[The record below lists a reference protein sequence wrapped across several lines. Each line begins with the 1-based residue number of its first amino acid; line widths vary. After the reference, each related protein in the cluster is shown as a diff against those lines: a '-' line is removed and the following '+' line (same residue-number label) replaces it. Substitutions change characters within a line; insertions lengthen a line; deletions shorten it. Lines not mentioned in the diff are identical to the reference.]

1 MIARKVYKGRFLCNN
16 MNLEDKRVFLKKI
29 KQLDPN
35 GNFVKIDLER
45 NEIYYSENI
54 KQHRKIRELNKEEV
68 VRAYLIT
75 KLLTTLGYTPDCIE
89 LEKEHTMGRKNKK
102 TSARIDVLVKNKNE
116 EYSPFMVIEVKAPDE
131 YDKGMEEIK
140 TQLFNVANQERGTQY
155 LLYYTAHVSPDK
167 SLQERVVSISFSRYD
182 TYKDWEKEGKPNLMG
197 IPKEYGI
204 VRKPVFTKEG
214 IPDLRKD
221 VTKAELESI
230 RRDLHNVLW
239 GGGRYQGNE
248 IFTFIM
254 KLMLAK
260 IYDEKETEEKK
271 AYNFQIYYENGNS
284 EKPEQVAERIN
295 KKLYQ
300 KALVTYLHYSKAEAE
315 TKDLRVIGDKKI
327 DTRKV
332 KFVVEKFQDVS
343 LTNNIYDILGDFF
356 ERFLWSEFKQS
367 KGQFFTPTNIV
378 KFIIHALSLDELAIE
393 KINKEGRLPYIID
406 PSCGS
411 GTFLIEAMKE
421 ITKRVLSDKEKL
433 KKSQNVRELISRNFS
448 DYKKYAWAEKYIYG
462 IDFNEDLALATKV
475 NMVMHGD
482 GSANIESEDALSDFP
497 KFNSPILK
505 KIITDTSY
513 SKKVNGQYDVIVT
526 NPPFSIELD
535 KETKESIP
543 ELFLLSNKKS
553 SENLFIERW
562 YQLLKPKGRLGVV
575 LPESVFDT
583 GENLYIR
590 LFLYKHFWVK
600 AIVSLPI
607 VTFEPYTSTKT
618 SLLFAQKKTIDE
630 IKEYDNLWA
639 KYSKKFEHLQKDLR
653 LLIKA
658 EEDKKNINS
667 ESRDSLVKLMKDYIQ
682 EEFES
687 GDERL
692 SFDDLIEKYKVF
704 FEKGNPFKIVG
715 DWWIFTKVSK
725 EIDYSLFMANVEN
738 VGYKRTTRFE
748 KQRPNDLFTSIK
760 RDNIEEITFDTR
772 DPIKVLDYLRKEVKW
787 D

>member
-1 MIARKVYKGRFLCNN
+1 MIARKVYKGRLLFQN
-16 MNLEDKRVFLKKI
+16 MDLEEKRIFLKKI
-29 KQLDPN
+29 KQLDPKS
-35 GNFVKIDLER
+35 NFVKIDLER
-45 NEIYYSENI
+45 NEVYYSDEI

-68 VRAYLIT
+68 VRAYLVT
-75 KLLTTLGYTPDCIE
+75 KLLTTLNYTPDCIE
-89 LEKEHTMGRKNKK
+89 LEKEHTMGRKGKK

-116 EYSPFMVIEVKAPDE
+116 EYSTFMIIEVKSPDE
-131 YDKGMEEIK
+131 YDKEMDEIK

-155 LLYYTAHVSPDK
+155 LLYYTAYTSQNEEI
-167 SLQERVVSISFSRYD
+167 QERIVSISFSRYD

-204 VRKPVFTKEG
+204 IKKPVFTKEG
-214 IPDLRKD
+214 IPDLRRD
-221 VTKAELESI
+221 VTKSELESI

-284 EKPEQVAERIN
+284 EKPDKVADRIN
-295 KKLYQ
+295 NELYK
-300 KALVTYLHYSKAEAE
+300 KALVTYLHYSKSEAE

-327 DTRKV
+327 DSGKV
-332 KFVVEKFQDVS
+332 KFVVEKFQDIS
-343 LTNNIYDILGDFF
+343 LTDNIYDILGDFF

-367 KGQFFTPTNIV
+367 KGQFFTPANVV

-393 KINKEGRLPYIID
+393 KINEEGRLPYIID

-421 ITKRVLSDKEKL
+421 ITRQVLSAKEKL
-433 KKSQNVRELISRNFS
+433 KKSQTVREIVSRDFS

-462 IDFNEDLALATKV
+462 IDFNEDLALSTKV

-482 GSANIESEDALSDFP
+482 GSANIESEDALADFS
-497 KFNSPILK
+497 KFNSVTLK
-505 KIITDTSY
+505 KNSNDTSY
-513 SKKVNGQYDVIVT
+513 SKKVNGQFDVIVT

-535 KETKESIP
+535 KETKEDIP
-543 ELFLLSNKKS
+543 NIFTLADKKS

-562 YQLLKPKGRLGVV
+562 YQLLKPKGRLGAV
-575 LPESVFDT
+575 LPESLFDT

-590 LFLYKHFWVK
+590 LFLYKHFFVK
-600 AIVSLPI
+600 AIVSLPT
-607 VTFEPYTSTKT
+607 VTFEPYTTTKT

-630 IKEYDNLWA
+630 IKEYDNIWN
-639 KYSKKFEHLQKDLR
+639 KYSKKFEQLEKDLR
-653 LLIKA
+653 LLIKKG
-658 EEDKKNINS
+658 EEEKNTANQLK
-667 ESRDSLVKLMKDYIQ
+667 DNLTKLMKEYIR
-682 EEFES
+682 EEFEPA
-687 GDERL
+687 DEKL
-692 SFDDLIEKYKVF
+692 TFADLVKKYKTF
-704 FEKGNPFKIVG
+704 FEKGTSFKIDR
-715 DWWIFTKVSK
+715 DWWVFSKVSK
-725 EIDYSLFMANVEN
+725 ELDYSVFMANVEE

-748 KQRPNDLFTSIK
+748 KVRPNDLFNTMNK
-760 RDNIEEITFDTR
+760 ENIEEIKINTAT
-772 DPIKVLDYLRKEVKW
+772 PNKVLDHLRRDVKW

>member
-1 MIARKVYKGRFLCNN
+1 MIARKVYKGRLLFQN
-16 MNLEDKRVFLKKI
+16 MDSEEKRIFLKKI
-29 KQLDPN
+29 KQLDPKS
-35 GNFVKIDLER
+35 NFVKIDLER
-45 NEIYYSENI
+45 NEIYYSDEI

-68 VRAYLIT
+68 VRAYLVT
-75 KLLTTLGYTPDCIE
+75 KLLTTLNYTPDCIE
-89 LEKEHTMGRKNKK
+89 LEKEHTMGRKGKK

-116 EYSPFMVIEVKAPDE
+116 EYSTFMIIEVKSPDE
-131 YDKGMEEIK
+131 YDKEMDEIK

-155 LLYYTAHVSPDK
+155 LLYYTAYASKNEEV
-167 SLQERVVSISFSRYD
+167 QERVVSISFSRYD

-204 VRKPVFTKEG
+204 IKKPVFTKEG
-214 IPDLRKD
+214 IPDLRRD
-221 VTKAELESI
+221 VTKSELESI

-284 EKPEQVAERIN
+284 EKPDKVADRIN
-295 KKLYQ
+295 NELYQ
-300 KALVTYLHYSKAEAE
+300 KALVTYLHYSKSEAE

-327 DTRKV
+327 DSGKV
-332 KFVVEKFQDVS
+332 KFVVEKFQDIS
-343 LTNNIYDILGDFF
+343 LTNNVYDILGDFF

-367 KGQFFTPTNIV
+367 KGQFFTPANVV
-378 KFIIHALSLDELAIE
+378 KFIIHALSLDELAVE
-393 KINKEGRLPYIID
+393 KINEEGRLPYIID

-421 ITKRVLSDKEKL
+421 ITRHVLSAKEKL
-433 KKSQNVRELISRNFS
+433 KKSQTVREIVSKDFP

-462 IDFNEDLALATKV
+462 IDFNEDLALSTKV

-482 GSANIESEDALSDFP
+482 GSANIESEDALADFS
-497 KFNSPILK
+497 KFNSVTLK
-505 KIITDTSY
+505 KNSNDASY
-513 SKKVNGQYDVIVT
+513 SKKVNGQFDVIVT

-535 KETKESIP
+535 KETKEDIP
-543 ELFLLSNKKS
+543 NIFTLADKKS

-562 YQLLKPKGRLGVV
+562 YQLLKPKGRLGAV

-600 AIVSLPI
+600 AIVSLPT
-607 VTFEPYTSTKT
+607 VTFEPYTTTKT
-618 SLLFAQKKTIDE
+618 SLLFAQKKTVDE
-630 IKEYDNLWA
+630 INEYDDIWN
-639 KYSKKFEHLQKDLR
+639 KYSKRFEQLEKDLR
-653 LLIKA
+653 LLIKKGD
-658 EEDKKNINS
+658 EEKGVANQFKD
-667 ESRDSLVKLMKDYIQ
+667 DLAKLIKEYIR

-687 GDERL
+687 GDEKL
-692 SFDDLIEKYKVF
+692 TFADLIKKYKIF
-704 FEKGNPFKIVG
+704 FEKGTPFKIDK
-715 DWWIFTKVSK
+715 DWWVFSKVSK
-725 EIDYSLFMANVEN
+725 ELDYSVFMANVEE

-748 KQRPNDLFTSIK
+748 KVRPNDLFNVMKEENIDEIK
-760 RDNIEEITFDTR
+760 INTLTPD
-772 DPIKVLDYLRKEVKW
+772 KVLDYLRRDVKW

>member
-1 MIARKVYKGRFLCNN
+1 MTARKVYKGMLHYFN
-16 MNLEDKRVFLKKI
+16 MDLEEKRIFLKKI
-29 KQLDPN
+29 KQLDPKS
-35 GNFVKIDLER
+35 NFVKIDLER
-45 NEIYYSENI
+45 NEIYYSDEI

-68 VRAYLIT
+68 VRAYLVT
-75 KLLTTLGYTPDCIE
+75 KLLTTLNYTPDCIE
-89 LEKEHTMGRKNKK
+89 LEKEHTMGRKGKK

-116 EYSPFMVIEVKAPDE
+116 EYSTFMIIEVKSPDE
-131 YDKGMEEIK
+131 YDKEMDEIK

-155 LLYYTAHVSPDK
+155 LLYYTAYTSKNEEV
-167 SLQERVVSISFSRYD
+167 QERIVSISFSRYD

-204 VRKPVFTKEG
+204 IKKPVFTKDG

-221 VTKAELESI
+221 VTKSELESI

-271 AYNFQIYYENGNS
+271 SYNFQIYYENGNS
-284 EKPEQVAERIN
+284 EKPEKVANRIN
-295 KKLYQ
+295 EQLYQ

-315 TKDLRVIGDKKI
+315 TKDLRVVGDKKI
-327 DTRKV
+327 DAGKV
-332 KFVVEKFQDVS
+332 KFVVEKFQDIS
-343 LTNNIYDILGDFF
+343 LTNNVYDILGDFF

-367 KGQFFTPTNIV
+367 KGQFFTPANVV
-378 KFIIHALSLDELAIE
+378 KFIIHALSLDELAID
-393 KINKEGRLPYIID
+393 KINEEGRLPYIID

-421 ITKRVLSDKEKL
+421 ITRQVLSAKEKL
-433 KKSQNVRELISRNFS
+433 KKSQTVREIVSKDFP

-462 IDFNEDLALATKV
+462 IDFNEDLALSTKV

-482 GSANIESEDALSDFP
+482 GSANIESEDALADFS
-497 KFNSPILK
+497 KFNSAILK
-505 KIITDTSY
+505 KNSDDTSY
-513 SKKVNGQYDVIVT
+513 SKKVNGQFDVIVT

-535 KETKESIP
+535 KETKEDIP
-543 ELFLLSNKKS
+543 NIFTLADKKS

-562 YQLLKPKGRLGVV
+562 YQLLKPRGRLGAV

-600 AIVSLPI
+600 AIVSLPT
-607 VTFEPYTSTKT
+607 VTFEPYTTTKT
-618 SLLFAQKKTIDE
+618 SLLFAQKKTVDE
-630 IKEYDNLWA
+630 IKEYDDIWN
-639 KYSKKFEHLQKDLR
+639 KYSKRFEQLEKDLR
-653 LLIKA
+653 LLIKRA
-658 EEDKKNINS
+658 GEDKNTANQFKDN
-667 ESRDSLVKLMKDYIQ
+667 LTKLMKEYIR

-687 GDERL
+687 GDEKL
-692 SFDDLIEKYKVF
+692 TFADLVEKYKVF
-704 FEKGNPFKIVG
+704 FEKGTSFKIDK
-715 DWWIFTKVSK
+715 DWWVFSKVSK
-725 EIDYSLFMANVEN
+725 ELDYSVFMANVEE

-748 KQRPNDLFTSIK
+748 KVRPNDLFNTTNK
-760 RDNIEEITFDTR
+760 ENIEEIKINTATPD
-772 DPIKVLDYLRKEVKW
+772 KVLDHLRRNVKW